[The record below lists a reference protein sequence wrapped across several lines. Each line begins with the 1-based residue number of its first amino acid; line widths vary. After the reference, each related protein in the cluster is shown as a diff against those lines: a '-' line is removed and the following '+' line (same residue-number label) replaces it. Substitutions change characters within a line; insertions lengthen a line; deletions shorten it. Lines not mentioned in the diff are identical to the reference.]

1 MKFNLDCIP
10 CLTRQAIATLRM
22 LNAEEALQEKTMRLI
37 LREMTQLDFK
47 NPPPYMSCLLQRII
61 KKQTGIADPYQEIK
75 KDFNQTI
82 LNLYDYLEKIVQ
94 DSPYPFEQ
102 AIRFAA
108 SANIIDFGIIPDI
121 TMEQVKKAF
130 QDSINIPIKGNP
142 TSKFEEAI
150 RNARKILY
158 LGDNTGEIVMDK
170 LLLTRMPWGKVTYVV
185 KGKPIIN
192 DVLREDAEFVG
203 ITDLVRVIDNGA
215 DIPGTIIELSSQEFQ
230 QEFAEADLI
239 IAKGQGNY
247 ECLNE
252 YEGKGKKIFFI
263 FRVKCTAVAKLVNC
277 SIDDIVLK
285 MHE

>member
-1 MKFNLDCIP
+1 MRFNLDCIP
-10 CLTRQAIATLRM
+10 CLTRQAISTLRM
-22 LNAEEALQEKTMRLI
+22 LNMEEDLQEKTMRLI
-37 LREMTQLDFK
+37 LQEMQQLDF
-47 NPPPYMSCLLQRII
+47 NNSPPYMSCLLQRII
-61 KKQTGIADPYQEIK
+61 KKQTGNPDPYKEIK
-75 KDFNQTI
+75 KEFNQAA

-108 SANIIDFGIIPDI
+108 SANIIDFGILSDI
-121 TMEQVKKAF
+121 TIEQVKKAL
-130 QDSINIPIKGNP
+130 QESINSPLRGNP
-142 TSKFEEAI
+142 ASELEEAI
-150 RNARKILY
+150 KNASKILY

-170 LLLTRMPWGKVTYVV
+170 LLLTRMPREKVTYVV

-192 DVLREDAEFVG
+192 DALREDAESVG
-203 ITDLVRVIDNGA
+203 ITNLVRVIDNGA
-215 DIPGTIIELSSQEFQ
+215 DIPGTVVELSSDNFK

-252 YEGKGKKIFFI
+252 YKGKKKFFI